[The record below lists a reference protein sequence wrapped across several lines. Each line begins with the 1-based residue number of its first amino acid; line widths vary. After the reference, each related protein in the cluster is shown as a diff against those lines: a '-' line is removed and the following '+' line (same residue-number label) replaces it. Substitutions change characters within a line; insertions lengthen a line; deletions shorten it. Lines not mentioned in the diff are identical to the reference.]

1 MIGLNKISIFE
12 GLDQSELGRVTKWV
26 TERTYPKGTTVFVE
40 GEETDGIY
48 IVTSG
53 LVKVLKLHKDGREK
67 TLAILN
73 EGDILGEMTL
83 FGSHLRTAMAETLE
97 QTTVLVI
104 PKANFQSL
112 LMEIPKIAIR
122 IIEILSNRLKQ
133 ANRQIEEMMF
143 LSARSRVIYNLI
155 NLAKEYGRPGK
166 GEITISLQLT
176 HAELAKLVGIS
187 RETMTKVL
195 AELQDSGLIKVTRKK
210 LQIINPDE
218 LHRQVM

>member
-1 MIGLNKISIFE
+1 MISLSKISIFE
-12 GLDQSELGRVTKWV
+12 GLGQDELDRVVKWV
-26 TERTYPKGTTVFVE
+26 TRRTYPKGTTIFVE
-40 GEETDGIY
+40 GDETDGIY

-83 FGSHLRTAMAETLE
+83 FGGGLRTAIAETLE

-112 LMEIPKIAIR
+112 LTEIPRISIK

-133 ANRQIEEMMF
+133 ANRQIEELVF
-143 LSARSRVIYNLI
+143 LNARSRVVYNLI
-155 NLAKEYGRPGK
+155 SLAKEYGQPEEG
-166 GEITISLQLT
+166 GITISLQLT

-195 AELQDSGLIKVTRKK
+195 AELQDGNLIKVTRKK
-210 LQIINPDE
+210 LQIID
-218 LHRQVM
+218 LDDLYRQVM